1 MLLPAAY
8 YEASIL
14 TKKIDNPCE
23 LGDLDSC
30 RKYKYPPI
38 DEFSPVTQALNKNGE
53 NAIEYADDEH
63 LQLVNSK
70 PFHLINDLQESL
82 TYVIEIPQAGKYIIV
97 VDYITERQFPESYEL
112 KVSLL
117 GNYDNKAFVS
127 LPSCLYSTVCR
138 QAVVD
143 EVSKEQLFTFN
154 APGPKSFEIS
164 VSAFIHEY
172 YSLNKK
178 TGLWKTEY
186 M

>member
-14 TKKIDNPCE
+14 TKKINNPCE

-30 RKYKYPPI
+30 RQYKYPPI
-38 DEFSPVTQALNKNGE
+38 DEFSPVTQALNKNE
-53 NAIEYADDEH
+53 EDAIVYADDEH
-63 LQLVNSK
+63 LQLVDSK
-70 PFHLINDLQESL
+70 PFHLINVLQESL
-82 TYVIEIPQAGKYIIV
+82 TYLIEIPQAGKYIIA

-117 GNYDNKAFVS
+117 GNYDNTAFVS

-143 EVSKEQLFTFN
+143 EVSKEQLFIFS

-164 VSAFIHEY
+164 VSELIYE
-172 YSLNKK
+172 
-178 TGLWKTEY
+178 
-186 M
+186 